1 MEMQI
6 TVYSP
11 KEARIRWIKVI
22 TFMLLTLVQCIIISM
37 FSAQRAEVS
46 KAASR
51 GLVDFLEDIVKW
63 FFSALSVDGTQ
74 DFSLTHIVR
83 KAAHFY
89 NFAVLGILLCT
100 DKSFCKESV
109 IKTVLWCIAGLLMAM
124 LDEFHQYFVPGRS
137 AEIRDVMID
146 FSGVMFGMCFL
157 KTLLGIIFKTEV
169 GYEKRR
175 YDIGSS
181 TKKS

>member
-1 MEMQI
+1 MQI

-11 KEARIRWIKVI
+11 DRIRKKWITAV
-22 TFMLLTLVQCIIISM
+22 TFMLLTLLQCMIINM
-37 FSAQRAEVS
+37 FSSQRAEIS
-46 KAASR
+46 GAASR
-51 GLVDFLEDIVKW
+51 GIVDYLEDIVKW
-63 FFSALSVDGTQ
+63 IFGVLSVDSVKE
-74 DFSLTHIVR
+74 FSLTHIVR

-109 IKTVLWCIAGLLMAM
+109 IKTVLWCAAGLLMAM